1 MGRKKRILI
10 SCLGVFD
17 AGGIDSALVN
27 LLNEIHDRY
36 DVTLYVASQH
46 VSPNFSIPEDVKI
59 LRGSDYI
66 HDIGVIRK
74 WQREQS
80 LPRKI
85 LRNIRRILRTY
96 VFKSRVIERALN
108 RLKVEGD
115 YDVAI
120 AFADYPYDE
129 KNKKIFD
136 FHIVENLVHADRKIA
151 WMHNNPEKFG
161 WTAEL
166 CEARLSGFDA
176 IVSVS
181 EANRELLGKIC
192 PKLRPKMRVVLNTY
206 DIDSIMCKGAENV
219 RCFQTDTNLKL
230 VTVSR
235 AVIDCKRPDRIVEV
249 CSRLKADGVGGLEWK
264 VVGGGDDLDALRAM
278 ARKAGVDGFLHFI
291 GWTANPFPYMRQA
304 DALVL
309 CSEYEAFGMVL
320 REAQILGTPVFAT
333 DYPAAVEAIDN
344 GLSGEICPNS
354 TDGLYAMIKSVLENP
369 SKLTRYREYIAKH
382 PVDNSKALAQFKAV
396 LER

>member
-1 MGRKKRILI
+1 MERKKRILI

-36 DVTLYVASQH
+36 DVTLYVASQY
-46 VSPNFSIPEDVKI
+46 VSSNFSIPEDVKI

-96 VFKSRVIERALN
+96 VFRSWVIERALD
-108 RLKVEGD
+108 RLEVEGD

-136 FHIVENLVHADRKIA
+136 FHIVENLVRANRKIA
-151 WMHNNPEKFG
+151 WTHNNPEKFG

-166 CEARLSGFDA
+166 CEARLSGFNA

-192 PKLRPKMRVVLNTY
+192 PKLRPKLRVVLNTY
-206 DIDSIMCKGAENV
+206 DIDGILRKGAENIT
-219 RCFQTDTNLKL
+219 CFKKEAKLKL
-230 VTVSR
+230 TTISR
-235 AVIDCKRPDRIVEV
+235 AVLDCKRLDRIVEV
-249 CSRLKADGVGGLEWK
+249 CSRLKADGLRGLEWK
-264 VVGGGDDLDALRAM
+264 VVGGGDDLETLRAM
-278 ARKAGVDGFLHFI
+278 ARKAGVDGFLDFV
-291 GWTANPFPYMRQA
+291 GWTANPFPYMKQA

-333 DYPAAVEAIDN
+333 DYPAAIEALAP

-354 TDGLYAMIKSVLENP
+354 TDGLYTMIKSVLENP
-369 SKLTRYREYIAKH
+369 SKLRRYREYIAKH
-382 PVDNSKALAQFKAV
+382 PVDNSKALAQFRVV

>member
-1 MGRKKRILI
+1 MERKKKILI
-10 SCLGVFD
+10 SCLGLFD

-27 LLNEIHDRY
+27 LLNEVHDRY
-36 DVTLYVASQH
+36 DVTLYVASQY
-46 VSPNFSIPEDVKI
+46 VSSNFSIPENVRI

-85 LRNIRRILRTY
+85 LRNIRRLLKTY
-96 VFKSRVIERALN
+96 VFKSRVIERALD
-108 RLKVEGD
+108 RLEVEGK

-120 AFADYPYDE
+120 AFADYTYSE
-129 KNKKIFD
+129 KDKKIYD
-136 FHIVENLVHADRKIA
+136 YYIVRNCVRATRKIA

-192 PKLRPKMRVVLNTY
+192 PKLRPKLRVVLNTY
-206 DIDSIMCKGAENV
+206 DIDGILHKGSMEVQSFEN
-219 RCFQTDTNLKL
+219 DAKLKL
-230 VTVSR
+230 TTVSR
-235 AVIDCKRPDRIVEV
+235 TVLDCKRLDRIVEV
-249 CSRLKADGVGGLEWK
+249 CSRLKAEGLGGLEWK
-264 VVGGGDDLDALRAM
+264 VVGDGDDLETLRAM
-278 ARKAGVDGFLHFI
+278 ARKAGVDNFLHFV
-291 GWTANPFPYMRQA
+291 GWRSNPFPYMRQA
-304 DALVL
+304 DALVIG
-309 CSEYEAFGMVL
+309 SEYEAFPMVVS
-320 REAQILGTPVFAT
+320 EALISGIPVLTTKYSSAS
-333 DYPAAVEAIDN
+333 EAIIN

-369 SKLTRYREYIAKH
+369 SKLIHYREYIAKH
-382 PVDNSKALAQFKAV
+382 PVDNSKALAQFRAV

>member
-1 MGRKKRILI
+1 MERKKRILI

-27 LLNEIHDRY
+27 LLNEVHDRY
-36 DVTLYVASQH
+36 DVTLYVASQY
-46 VSPNFSIPEDVKI
+46 VSSNFSIPEDVKI

-96 VFKSRVIERALN
+96 VFKSLVIERALD
-108 RLKVEGD
+108 RLEVEGD

-120 AFADYPYDE
+120 AFADYTYNEKDKRIYDYY
-129 KNKKIFD
+129 
-136 FHIVENLVHADRKIA
+136 IVRNRVRATRKIA

-166 CEARLSGFDA
+166 CEARLNGFDA

-181 EANRELLGKIC
+181 EANRELLGRIC
-192 PKLRPKMRVVLNTY
+192 PRLKPKMRAVLNTY
-206 DIDSIMCKGAENV
+206 DIDGIMCKGAKDV
-219 RCFQTDTNLKL
+219 RCFETDTKLKL
-230 VTVSR
+230 TTVSR
-235 AVIDCKRPDRIVEV
+235 AVIDCKRLDRIVEV
-249 CSRLKADGVGGLEWK
+249 CSRLKTEGLGGLEWK
-264 VVGGGDDLDALRAM
+264 VVGGGDDLETLRAM
-278 ARKAGVDGFLHFI
+278 ARKAGVDGFLHFV
-291 GWTANPFPYMRQA
+291 GWTANPFPYMKQA

-320 REAQILGTPVFAT
+320 WEAQILGTPVFAT
-333 DYPAAVEAIDN
+333 DYPASAEALAP

-354 TDGLYAMIKSVLENP
+354 TDGLYTMIKSLLENP
-369 SKLTRYREYIAKH
+369 SKLRRYREYIAKH
-382 PVDNSKALAQFKAV
+382 PVDNSKALAQFRAV
-396 LER
+396 LEQ

>member
-1 MGRKKRILI
+1 MEKKKRILI
-10 SCLGVFD
+10 SCLGIFD

-36 DVTLYVASQH
+36 YVTLYVASQY
-46 VSPNFSIPEDVKI
+46 VSSNFSIPENVRI

-66 HDIGVIRK
+66 HDIGVIRR

-85 LRNIRRILRTY
+85 LRNIRRLLKTY
-96 VFKSRVIERALN
+96 VFKSRVIERELD
-108 RLKVEGD
+108 RLEVEEE

-120 AFADYPYDE
+120 AFADYTYSE
-129 KNKKIFD
+129 KDKKIYD
-136 FHIVENLVHADRKIA
+136 YYIVRNRVRATRKIA

-166 CEARLSGFDA
+166 CEARLNGFDA

-181 EANRELLGKIC
+181 EANRSLLGKIC
-192 PKLRPKMRVVLNTY
+192 PSLQSKLRVVLNTY
-206 DIDSIMCKGAENV
+206 DIYGIMRKGAEDV
-219 RCFQTDTNLKL
+219 RCFETDTKLKL
-230 VTVSR
+230 TTVSR
-235 AVIDCKRPDRIVEV
+235 AVIDCKRLDRIVEV
-249 CSRLKADGVGGLEWK
+249 CSRLKTEGLGGLEWK
-264 VVGGGDDLDALRAM
+264 VVGGGDDLETLRAM
-278 ARKAGVDGFLHFI
+278 ARKAGVDGFLHFV

-304 DALVL
+304 DALVIG
-309 CSEYEAFGMVL
+309 SEYEAFPMVVN
-320 REAQILGTPVFAT
+320 EALISGIPVLTTKYSSAS
-333 DYPAAVEAIDN
+333 EAIIN

-382 PVDNSKALAQFKAV
+382 PVDNSKALAQFRAV

>member
-1 MGRKKRILI
+1 MERKKRILI

-36 DVTLYVASQH
+36 DVTLYVASQY
-46 VSPNFSIPEDVKI
+46 VSPNFAIPENVKI

-96 VFKSRVIERALN
+96 VFRSWVIERALD
-108 RLKVEGD
+108 RLEVEGD

-136 FHIVENLVHADRKIA
+136 FHIVENLVRANRKIA
-151 WMHNNPEKFG
+151 WTHNNPEKFG

-181 EANRELLGKIC
+181 EANRSLLGKIC
-192 PKLRPKMRVVLNTY
+192 PSLQSKLRVVLNTY
-206 DIDSIMCKGAENV
+206 DIDGIMCKGAEDV
-219 RCFQTDTNLKL
+219 SCFETDTKLKL

-235 AVIDCKRPDRIVEV
+235 AVIDCKRLDRIVEV
-249 CSRLKADGVGGLEWK
+249 CSRLKTEGLGGLEWK

-278 ARKAGVDGFLHFI
+278 ARKSGVDGFLHFV
-291 GWTANPFPYMRQA
+291 GWTANPFPYMKQA

-320 REAQILGTPVFAT
+320 WEAQILGTPVFAT
-333 DYPAAVEAIDN
+333 DYPAAIEAIAP
-344 GLSGEICPNS
+344 GLTGEICPNS
-354 TDGLYAMIKSVLENP
+354 TDGLYTMIKSLLEEP
-369 SKLTRYREYIAKH
+369 SKLARYREYIAAH
-382 PVDNSKALAQFKAV
+382 PVDNSKALAQFRAV
-396 LER
+396 LEQ

>member
-1 MGRKKRILI
+1 MERKKRILI

-27 LLNEIHDRY
+27 LLNEVHDRY
-36 DVTLYVASQH
+36 DVTLYVASQY
-46 VSPNFSIPEDVKI
+46 VSSNFSIPENVRI

-96 VFKSRVIERALN
+96 VFKSRVIERALD
-108 RLKVEGD
+108 RLEVEGD

-166 CEARLSGFDA
+166 CEARLNGFDA

-192 PKLRPKMRVVLNTY
+192 PKLRLKLRVVLNTY
-206 DIDSIMCKGAENV
+206 DIDGILRKGAENIT
-219 RCFQTDTNLKL
+219 CFKKEAKLKL
-230 VTVSR
+230 TTISR
-235 AVIDCKRPDRIVEV
+235 AVLDCKRLDRIVEV
-249 CSRLKADGVGGLEWK
+249 CSRLKADGLVGLEWK
-264 VVGGGDDLDALRAM
+264 VVGGGDDLETLRAM
-278 ARKAGVDGFLHFI
+278 ARKAGVDGFLHFV
-291 GWTANPFPYMRQA
+291 GWTANPFPYMKQA

-333 DYPAAVEAIDN
+333 DYPAAAEALAP

-354 TDGLYAMIKSVLENP
+354 TDGLYTMIKSLLENP
-369 SKLTRYREYIAKH
+369 SKLSRYREYIAKH
-382 PVDNSKALAQFKAV
+382 PVDNSKALAQFRAV